1 MLKMLLI
8 FTLWQ
13 SPDGKWT
20 RTGEG
25 SSQTQEN
32 PYTIIDKYCV
42 PGTATLTFAETAA
55 RIAVR
60 CEGK

>member
-1 MLKMLLI
+1 MLSMLLI

-25 SSQTQEN
+25 SSQAQTN
-32 PYTIIDKYCV
+32 PHTIIDKYCV
-42 PGTATLTFAETAA
+42 PGTAKLQFAGEMA
-55 RIAVR
+55 RIYVE
-60 CEGK
+60 CEGR